1 MRPSRRKSMIISGI
15 RFGPVVKILAL
26 VSAFALV
33 LVACGGEG
41 TEETTT
47 TPVDDTEATTTTEPG
62 DDGSATTEATDG
74 TDAPGGDPIRVGG
87 TLGLTGAFAGPSDH
101 YRTYYEAAVAD
112 INDRGGLLGRPVELI
127 LYDDESTQATA
138 QGLYERLVNEDNV
151 DILLAP
157 YTTLIGGAVVPIA
170 RDSGKPMINAGFV
183 GWEIARQ
190 YDRIFYT
197 WTIQDPTYT
206 RPFFEWLGSLPEDD
220 RPQRMALL
228 VAQNPFTIVERDG
241 SSDGEGGVLNY
252 AEDLGI
258 EIVVNEEYPADITD
272 PSPLLQRAMDEDAD
286 LLVVLGLPQDSIL
299 MARTVAEVGYSPA
312 AYCTCGSTMNAF
324 PAWTELGEAGNYVF
338 GNNPAWTS
346 DPFPGMD
353 QAIAVSEGLGLEP
366 MPPYAPM
373 SIAAF
378 QVIEQAV
385 EGAGTV
391 DPEALADYMYANV
404 FPTAVGDIDFDE
416 FGIPAFSGS
425 LLQYVDGE
433 VFKVWPE
440 EEATAEAIYPAP

>member
-1 MRPSRRKSMIISGI
+1 MNHHIEEGKAMFTSATGSDRI
-15 RFGPVVKILAL
+15 RGMHVILLVLAL
-26 VSAFALV
+26 VLA
-33 LVACGGEG
+33 ACGDGDGEATDTTSAPTTTAAPDTEG
-41 TEETTT
+41 TEAPTTT
-47 TPVDDTEATTTTEPG
+47 ADGETGEPSG
-62 DDGSATTEATDG
+62 E
-74 TDAPGGDPIRVGG
+74 PIRIGG

-101 YRTYYEAAVAD
+101 YRTYYEAATEDLNA
-112 INDRGGLLGRPVELI
+112 NGGLLGRPVELI

-157 YTTLIGGAVVPIA
+157 YTTFIGGAVIPVA
-170 RDSGKPMINAGFV
+170 RESGKVMVNAGFV
-183 GWEIARQ
+183 GWDIARQ

-197 WTIQDPTYT
+197 WSIQEPTYT
-206 RPFFEWLGSLPEDD
+206 RPFFEWLESLPEDE

-241 SSDGEGGVLNY
+241 TEGEGGVLNY
-252 AEDLGI
+252 AADLGI
-258 EIVVNEEYPADITD
+258 EIVVNEEYPTDISD
-272 PSPLLQRAMDEDAD
+272 PSPLLQRAMDEEAD

-299 MARTVAEVGYSPA
+299 MARTAAEVGLNPA

-324 PAWTELGEAGNYVF
+324 PAWTELGDAGNHVF

-353 QAIAVSEGLGLEP
+353 QAIAVSEDLGLDP

-373 SIAAF
+373 SLAAF
-378 QVIEQAV
+378 QVIQQAV
-385 EGAGTV
+385 EGAGSV
-391 DPEALADYMYANV
+391 DPQALADYMYQNT
-404 FPTAVGDIDFDE
+404 FPTAAGELDFDE
-416 FGIPAFSGS
+416 FGIPAYHGS

-433 VFKVWPE
+433 VLKVWPE
-440 EEATAEAIYPAP
+440 EEATAEAVYPAP